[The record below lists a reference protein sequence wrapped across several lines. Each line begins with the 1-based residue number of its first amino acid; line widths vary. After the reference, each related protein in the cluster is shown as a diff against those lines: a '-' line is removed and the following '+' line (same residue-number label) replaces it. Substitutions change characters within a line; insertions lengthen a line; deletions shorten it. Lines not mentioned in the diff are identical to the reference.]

1 MSVSFDGWS
10 GPNGPASQYRS
21 PYPSGFRETAMWE
34 SHRESSPTCWTPS
47 KLAASRASRLNGM
60 SAIAAAPSSRRVLA
74 DVIARPASRGRAFAL
89 DAGLVVAG
97 AALVAV
103 LAQVSIPLWP
113 VPITGQTLGVIVVGA
128 ALGSRRGALSLIT
141 YMLVGLAGLP
151 VFADFT
157 GSIAAVAKPSF
168 GFVIGFIFSAFVA
181 GWFAEREW
189 DRRPA
194 LAFLGFA
201 IASLMPFLFGLPY
214 LAFILNV
221 VMGYDLTFVE
231 ILEAGLFPFIIGG
244 IIKAGLAA
252 LIIPGAWALVRKV
265 DASKK

>member
-1 MSVSFDGWS
+1 
-10 GPNGPASQYRS
+10 
-21 PYPSGFRETAMWE
+21 
-34 SHRESSPTCWTPS
+34 
-47 KLAASRASRLNGM
+47 M

-74 DVIARPASRGRAFAL
+74 DIIARPSSRARALAL
-89 DAGLVVAG
+89 DAGLVAAG
-97 AALVAV
+97 AAVVAV
-103 LAQVSIPLWP
+103 LAQVSIPRWP

-128 ALGSRRGALSLIT
+128 ALGSKRGAAALIT

-157 GSIAAVAKPSF
+157 GTIAAVGKPSF

-181 GWFAEREW
+181 GWFAERAW

-194 LAFLGFA
+194 LAFLGFG
-201 IASLMPFLFGLPY
+201 IASLMPFLFGIPY

-221 VMGYDLTFVE
+221 VMGLDLTFIQ

-244 IIKAGLAA
+244 LIKAGLAA
-252 LIIPGAWALVRKV
+252 LLIPGAWALVRKV
-265 DASKK
+265 DARKKS

>member
-1 MSVSFDGWS
+1 
-10 GPNGPASQYRS
+10 
-21 PYPSGFRETAMWE
+21 
-34 SHRESSPTCWTPS
+34 
-47 KLAASRASRLNGM
+47 M

-74 DVIARPASRGRAFAL
+74 DVIARPSSRGRAFAL

-97 AALVAV
+97 AALVAL

-128 ALGSRRGALSLIT
+128 ALGSRRGAAALIT

-157 GSIAAVAKPSF
+157 GTIAAVAKPSF

-181 GWFAEREW
+181 GWFAERAW
-189 DRRPA
+189 DRRARRSPS
-194 LAFLGFA
+194 LGFA
-201 IASLMPFLFGLPY
+201 IASLMPFVFGLPY

-221 VMGYDLTFVE
+221 VMGLDLTFVRDPRSRP
-231 ILEAGLFPFIIGG
+231 LPLHRRRNHQGRARRPHHPRRVGPRPQGG
-244 IIKAGLAA
+244 R
-252 LIIPGAWALVRKV
+252 RKN
-265 DASKK
+265 